1 MCAMGVRRNGK
12 SHTHSTDLKVT
23 DGTHTKY
30 KDVQK
35 SIERWRYNKYKNTL
49 KHFSPVHV
57 ILPPWY
63 DAVVDLPSA
72 KHLNGVLD
80 ALE

>member
-1 MCAMGVRRNGK
+1 MAIEQ
-12 SHTHSTDLKVT
+12 TQD
-23 DGTHTKY
+23 HTK
-30 KDVQK
+30 
-35 SIERWRYNKYKNTL
+35 T
-49 KHFSPVHV
+49 FPPVHV

-63 DAVVDLPSA
+63 DAVVDVPSA